1 MIELIFILGLA
12 GLGVLLVICACDY
25 IMNNFLGTVVGIL
38 GIGVVFYAIV
48 WFIKWLLSGGLMK

>member
-25 IMNNFLGTVVGIL
+25 INNFLGTMVGIL
-38 GIGVVFYAIV
+38 GIGVVFYTIV